1 MDLIRWE
8 PRDNPMR
15 SFFDEFFD
23 VMGRPSSHKR
33 RSWEEGGIWSPA
45 TDLID
50 KKDKLIAR
58 VELPG
63 VEKKDVKISLSE
75 NNLTIQGEI
84 EKDKETK
91 KEDYYCCERVYGT
104 YSRTISLPT
113 EVDQDKIKANFKN
126 GILEITMPKKPEK
139 KPTEITI
146 EPE

>member
-8 PRDNPMR
+8 PRENLMR
-15 SFFDEFFD
+15 SFFDDFFD
-23 VMGRPSSHKR
+23 VMGRPGGSRR

-58 VELPG
+58 IELPG

-75 NNLTIQGEI
+75 SNLTIQGEI

-104 YSRTISLPT
+104 YSRTIALPT
-113 EVDQDKIKANFKN
+113 EIDQDKIKANFKN

-139 KPTEITI
+139 KPKEITI
-146 EPE
+146 ETE

>member
-1 MDLIRWE
+1 MDVIRWE
-8 PRDNPMR
+8 PRENVMR
-15 SFFDEFFD
+15 SVFDEFFD
-23 VMGRPSSHKR
+23 VMSRTGGNRR

-50 KKDKLIAR
+50 KKDKLVAR
-58 VELPG
+58 IELPG

-113 EVDQDKIKANFKN
+113 EIDQDKIKANFKN
-126 GILEITMPKKPEK
+126 GILEITMPKKPER
-139 KPTEITI
+139 KPKEITI
-146 EPE
+146 ETE

>member
-8 PRDNPMR
+8 PRENLMR
-15 SFFDEFFD
+15 SFFDDFFD
-23 VMGRPSSHKR
+23 IMNRLGGNKR
-33 RSWEEGGIWSPA
+33 RRWEEGGIWSPS

-58 VELPG
+58 IELPG

-91 KEDYYCCERVYGT
+91 KEDYYCCERAYGT

-113 EVDQDKIKANFKN
+113 EVDQDKIKASFKN

-139 KPTEITI
+139 KPKEISIETE
-146 EPE
+146 

>member
-8 PRDNPMR
+8 PRENLMR
-15 SFFDEFFD
+15 NFFDEFFD
-23 VMGRPSSHKR
+23 VMHRPVSNRR

-91 KEDYYCCERVYGT
+91 KDDYYCCERVYGT
-104 YSRTISLPT
+104 YSRTISLPA
-113 EVDQDKIKANFKN
+113 EVERDKIKAKFKN
-126 GILEITMPKKPEK
+126 GILEITMPKSPEK
-139 KPTEITI
+139 KPKEITI
-146 EPE
+146 EAE

>member
-8 PRDNPMR
+8 PKEKLMH

-23 VMGRPSSHKR
+23 NLGRSASNKR
-33 RSWEEGGIWSPA
+33 RSWEEGGIWAPA

-50 KKDKLIAR
+50 KKDRIVAR

-63 VEKKDVKISLSE
+63 VEKKDVKISVND

-91 KEDYYCCERVYGT
+91 KEDYYCCERAYGT

-113 EVDQDKIKANFKN
+113 EVDQDKIKAKFKN

-139 KPTEITI
+139 KPREISL
-146 EPE
+146 EAD

>member
-1 MDLIRWE
+1 MDVIRWE
-8 PRDNPMR
+8 PRENVMR
-15 SFFDEFFD
+15 SVFDEFFD
-23 VMGRPSSHKR
+23 VMSRTGGNRR

-50 KKDKLIAR
+50 KKDKLVAR
-58 VELPG
+58 IELQG

-113 EVDQDKIKANFKN
+113 EIDQDKIKANFKN
-126 GILEITMPKKPEK
+126 GILEITMPKKPER
-139 KPTEITI
+139 KPKEITI
-146 EPE
+146 ETE

>member
-8 PRDNPMR
+8 PRENLMR

-23 VMGRPSSHKR
+23 VMSRPGSNRR

-50 KKDKLIAR
+50 KKDKLVAR
-58 VELPG
+58 IELPG
-63 VEKKDVKISLSE
+63 VEKKDIKISLSE
-75 NNLTIQGEI
+75 NNLTVQGEI

-113 EVDQDKIKANFKN
+113 EIDQDRIKAKFKD
-126 GILEITMPKKPEK
+126 GILEITMPKKLEK
-139 KPTEITI
+139 KPKEITI
-146 EPE
+146 ETE

>member
-8 PRDNPMR
+8 PRENLMR
-15 SFFDEFFD
+15 GFFDDFFD
-23 VMGRPSSHKR
+23 AMSRPDSNKR
-33 RSWEEGGIWSPA
+33 RRWEEGGIWAPA

-63 VEKKDVKISLSE
+63 VEKKDVKISLNE

-91 KEDYYCCERVYGT
+91 KD
-104 YSRTISLPT
+104 
-113 EVDQDKIKANFKN
+113 DKEELSGNIQEEINKKQLEFDIWKRD
-126 GILEITMPKKPEK
+126 ILSVLDNK
-139 KPTEITI
+139 
-146 EPE
+146 

>member
-8 PRDNPMR
+8 PRENLMR
-15 SFFDEFFD
+15 GFFDDFFD
-23 VMGRPSSHKR
+23 AMSRPDSNKR
-33 RSWEEGGIWSPA
+33 RRWEEGGIWAPA

-63 VEKKDVKISLSE
+63 VEKKDVKISLNE

-91 KEDYYCCERVYGT
+91 KEDYYCCERAYGT

-113 EVDQDKIKANFKN
+113 EVDQEKIKAKFKN
-126 GILEITMPKKPEK
+126 GILEIIMPKKPEK
-139 KPTEITI
+139 KPTKINI
-146 EPE
+146 EAD